1 MLRWR
6 YCGKLTSVVK
16 WSWCLCVHKCGSLC
30 RSMRRPCEM
39 NQHDS
44 TASDSRAFAEQLT
57 TQHSVSWWSLFDSKF
72 DHTPPWHPGSAGEF
86 WCHQVQMYR
95 QRWKQNKTKKETA
108 GCPPHLANPHPA
120 SIESTLIKS
129 NQTHWGVSFGVERQS
144 RLCTWTR
151 TNESKCVCMKQ
162 KMMSVFACVCACVH
176 FHPSALLLCVCLP
189 VCVGL
194 GVLCRSFHPLFSTLW
209 NTASPTDWAY
219 ETLSQLC
226 WGRRQSSVTPS
237 IHKTLRASPLW
248 PWNHADVVPF

>member
-1 MLRWR
+1 MWIISIREITGSQMLRWR

-108 GCPPHLANPHPA
+108 GCPPPP
-120 SIESTLIKS
+120 
-129 NQTHWGVSFGVERQS
+129 RQPPS
-144 RLCTWTR
+144 RFNR
-151 TNESKCVCMKQ
+151 INSYQ
-162 KMMSVFACVCACVH
+162 IQSD
-176 FHPSALLLCVCLP
+176 
-189 VCVGL
+189 
-194 GVLCRSFHPLFSTLW
+194 PL
-209 NTASPTDWAY
+209 
-219 ETLSQLC
+219 
-226 WGRRQSSVTPS
+226 RRFIWS
-237 IHKTLRASPLW
+237 RA
-248 PWNHADVVPF
+248 AK